1 MTDFVLVHGPADE
14 GPAGGGRAPEG
25 PSDKASAVVG
35 LVMGSDS
42 DWPVME
48 EAARVLEEFGVG
60 YEADVV
66 SAHRMP
72 AEMME
77 YGQSAADRGLR
88 VIIAGAGGAAH
99 LPGMLASVTPLPV
112 IGVPVPLQHL
122 DGMDSLLSIVQM
134 PAGVPV
140 ATVSVGG
147 ARNAGLL
154 AVRILGAGT
163 ADEADRLRSRMV
175 EFQGKLRDEAH
186 AKGERLRARRAHP
199 TGFGMPR
206 D

>member
-1 MTDFVLVHGPADE
+1 VTGAS
-14 GPAGGGRAPEG
+14 GT
-25 PSDKASAVVG
+25 PSPSSGTAVVG
-35 LVMGSDS
+35 VVMGSDS

-48 EAARVLEEFGVG
+48 AASQALEEFGVAH
-60 YEADVV
+60 EVDVV

-72 AEMME
+72 RAMLE
-77 YGQSAADRGLR
+77 YGASAAERGLR
-88 VIIAGAGGAAH
+88 VVIAGAGGAAH

-122 DGMDSLLSIVQM
+122 DGMDSLLSMVQM

-154 AVRILGAGT
+154 AVRILGAG
-163 ADEADRLRSRMV
+163 AGPDAEALRQRMAA
-175 EFQGKLRDEAH
+175 FQTELGVQAS
-186 AKGERLRARRAHP
+186 AKGERLRARRSGGV
-199 TGFGMPR
+199 GFGSR
-206 D
+206 

>member
-1 MTDFVLVHGPADE
+1 MSDFVLVQGPADE
-14 GPAGGGRAPEG
+14 GPRDESPPVAG
-25 PSDKASAVVG
+25 SSAVG

-48 EAARVLEEFGVG
+48 EAARVLEEFGIS

-72 AEMME
+72 TEMLE
-77 YGQSAADRGLR
+77 YGKSAVDRGLR

-112 IGVPVPLQHL
+112 IGVPVPLAHL

-154 AVRILGAGT
+154 AVRILGAGMDDQAAVVRT
-163 ADEADRLRSRMV
+163 KMV
-175 EFQGKLRDEAH
+175 DFQAKLRDQAH

-199 TGFGMPR
+199 TGFGTLR
-206 D
+206 G